1 MPAVEQQFLAAA
13 ASIHLP
19 PWRKLFHPGIGKFAV
34 RWWARTRNRGVLRT
48 VRLFSG
54 AEMTVA
60 LPEVISEAIYT
71 YGLFDEAVT
80 WMVLQSVREDSVV
93 LDVGA
98 HYGYFS
104 ILCSQL
110 AGPRGRVYAF
120 EPTPPTYSVL
130 AGNARRTGNVTPVN
144 CAAGDTSGTMA
155 IADYGLRYSAWNT
168 LASTSRMPQLLDGA
182 AARRMGV
189 NVVRLDDFIAD
200 RRIEPDFIKIDAEN
214 YELPVIRGLLQTIA
228 RSHPSILL
236 ESGSPESLAAGE
248 LLLQHGY
255 ESWVSEG
262 PRSLYRG
269 ESNLVEA
276 NARFKDI
283 LFRWPGTVS

>member
-1 MPAVEQQFLAAA
+1 M
-13 ASIHLP
+13 
-19 PWRKLFHPGIGKFAV
+19 
-34 RWWARTRNRGVLRT
+34 LRT

-60 LPEVISEAIYT
+60 LPEVISEALYT

-110 AGPRGRVYAF
+110 AGPKGRVYAF
-120 EPTPPTYSVL
+120 EPSPSTYSTLVI
-130 AGNARRTGNVTPVN
+130 NADRAANITPIN
-144 CAAGDTSGTMA
+144 CAAGDMNSA
-155 IADYGLRYSAWNT
+155 VSIADYGIRYSAWNT
-168 LASTSRMPQLLDGA
+168 IASTSRMPGVLDRA
-182 AARRMGV
+182 AARRV
-189 NVVRLDDFIAD
+189 EVKVVRLDDFIAD
-200 RRIEPDFIKIDAEN
+200 HGIVPDFIKIDAES
-214 YELPVIRGLLQTIA
+214 YEYPVIRGLLRTIS
-228 RSHPSILL
+228 RTHPSILL

-262 PRSLYRG
+262 PRSLYRW

-283 LFRWPGTVS
+283 LFRRPGTVS